1 MPDSDI
7 TMQPKTS
14 TFKKMRDALQ
24 QGIYCVINPF
34 VRLLIRMGVTPNIV
48 TTIGLLGNIAAAAL
62 LVYAGYTGSATNM
75 NYDLVTWAG
84 AIIILFSLFDMLD
97 GQVARLGGMASTFGA
112 MYDSVLDRYCELFT
126 LGGISYYLIQTGYV
140 GGALITFIALVGSI
154 MVSYVRARAEGL
166 GLECKVGFMQ
176 RPERVVVTSVA
187 ALACGITGL
196 CLPPPSNFDPNII
209 LDVAMGIIAV
219 FANMT
224 AFARINHCRKEL
236 IKK

>member
-1 MPDSDI
+1 MAETNI
-7 TMQPKTS
+7 TMENKVS

-34 VRLLIRMGVTPNIV
+34 VRLLIRIGITPNIV
-48 TTIGLLGNIAAAAL
+48 TTIGLLGNIAAAGI
-62 LVYAGYTGSATNM
+62 LVYAGYTGTPSEM

-97 GQVARLGGMASTFGA
+97 GQVARLGNMATTFGA

-126 LGGISYYLIQTGYV
+126 LGGISYYLLQKGYV
-140 GGALITFIALVGSI
+140 AGALVTFVALVGSI

-166 GLECKVGFMQ
+166 GLECKIGFMQ
-176 RPERVVVTSVA
+176 RPERVVVTA
-187 ALACGITGL
+187 AGCLATGITGL
-196 CLPPPSNFDPNII
+196 SVNPGEFDAAVI
-209 LDVAMGIIAV
+209 LIVAMGIIAV
-219 FANMT
+219 FANLT
-224 AFARINHCRKEL
+224 AFARVDHARRQL